1 MKDYPAK
8 TSIHHR
14 MHHVL
19 FFGNLFVFISG
30 FAFFM
35 NYPIAGH
42 YGLEQLCMLVY
53 FAISCFALFVYFTH
67 SINKYTIRQS
77 ILITI
82 IHFTDPSSRKRTV
95 GNGFALALKEK
106 NHV

>member
-30 FAFFM
+30 FAFFI
-35 NYPIAGH
+35 NYPVAGH
-42 YGLEQLCMLVY
+42 YGLEQLFMLAY
-53 FAISCFALFVYFTH
+53 FAISSFALFVYFTH

-82 IHFTDPSSRKRTV
+82 IHFTDPSSRKQTV

-106 NHV
+106 KP